1 MEHGGEVQDGSKSQ
15 EGKKAQTN
23 DETHAAEIE
32 LVQGPGEA
40 TVWSVIGYWMLRRI
54 GDVCWTHWMKM

>member
-54 GDVCWTHWMKM
+54 GDV